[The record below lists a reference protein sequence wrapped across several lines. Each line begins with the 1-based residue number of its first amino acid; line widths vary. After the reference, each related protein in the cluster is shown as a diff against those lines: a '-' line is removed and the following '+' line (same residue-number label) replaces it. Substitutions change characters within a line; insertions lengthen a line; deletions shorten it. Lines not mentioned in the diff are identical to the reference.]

1 MTFSTVSGA
10 MLDNTFD
17 FTFFD
22 TSVAFLTS
30 PSVDE
35 VTVAFEELF
44 EVPSATVFLADD
56 FDAVLPVVD
65 FLEEDFFDADAVL
78 SDFTAV
84 FFPESGLSVS
94 TAVDDTVSASGLA
107 TLFSI
112 LSLPI
117 GIFYYLLC
125 QFHIFQSRTAVFSV
139 SHYGLAYILRPFYRA
154 VYSDY

>member
-35 VTVAFEELF
+35 VTVAFKELF
-44 EVPSATVFLADD
+44 AVPSSATVFLADD

-84 FFPESGLSVS
+84 FFTESGLS
-94 TAVDDTVSASGLA
+94 
-107 TLFSI
+107 F
-112 LSLPI
+112 
-117 GIFYYLLC
+117 
-125 QFHIFQSRTAVFSV
+125 
-139 SHYGLAYILRPFYRA
+139 
-154 VYSDY
+154 